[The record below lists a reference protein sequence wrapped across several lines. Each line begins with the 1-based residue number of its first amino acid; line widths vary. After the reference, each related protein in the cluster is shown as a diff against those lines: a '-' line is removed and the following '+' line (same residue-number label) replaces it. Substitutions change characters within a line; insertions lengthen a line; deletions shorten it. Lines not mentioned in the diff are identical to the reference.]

1 MDIRQRILWIGDAG
15 ASTGFERS
23 TRYICEALLPTYDVD
38 VLGINYHG
46 DPHHYPFKVWPCMP
60 GGDFMGVGRVKQ
72 LVEHLG
78 PSVIILQHDPWHVQ
92 AYLERAGN
100 VPVIG
105 YIAIDGK
112 NARGT
117 ELNGLAHATFWTQF
131 ALDEA
136 RQGGYVGPASVIP
149 LGVDL
154 DIYQPTDRMEA
165 RERTGIARA
174 LTRRGLP
181 PDAFIVGCVG
191 RNQWRK
197 RFDLTMEYF
206 AEWVHSAGITDALL
220 WMHSAPSGNDA
231 WDLVD
236 MAKLF
241 RVAERVAVPKIP
253 QTVEGTP
260 EPIMARTYAC
270 FDALFTTTLG
280 EGFGLPMFEAMAC
293 GVPVIAPDWSALGEL
308 LKDVAALV
316 PCTSIAVHPSQT
328 NTVGGVMDKRRAVEA
343 LDLVYQDRL
352 LRKSMRDLGIAR
364 AGEPRFRWATAGRA
378 WTHLVRE
385 VLAGRAVEFSIAGA
399 E

>member
-1 MDIRQRILWIGDAG
+1 METRQRLLWIGDAG
-15 ASTGFERS
+15 ASTGFERA
-23 TRYICEALLPTYDVD
+23 TRYICAELNKTYEVH

-46 DPHHYPFKVWPCMP
+46 DPHGYPFKVWPSMP

-78 PSVIILQHDPWHVQ
+78 PSVIVVQNDPWHIQ

-112 NARGT
+112 NAKGT
-117 ELNGLAHATFWTQF
+117 ELNGLAHAAFWTQF

-136 RQGGYVGPASVIP
+136 RKGGYVGQASVIP

-154 DIYQPTDRMEA
+154 EIYQPADRLAA
-165 RERTGIARA
+165 RERTGMARA
-174 LTRRGLP
+174 ISRRGLAA
-181 PDAFIVGCVG
+181 DSFIVGVVC

-197 RFDLTMEYF
+197 RLDLTMEYF
-206 AEWVHSAGITDALL
+206 AEWVHSRGITDALL
-220 WMHSAPSGNDA
+220 WVHSAPSGNDA
-231 WDLVD
+231 WDLID

-241 RVAERVAVPKIP
+241 RIAERVAVPKIP
-253 QTVEGTP
+253 LSVEGTP
-260 EPIMARTYAC
+260 EPIMARTIAC

-293 GVPVIAPDWSALGEL
+293 GVPVIAPNWSALGEL
-308 LKDVAALV
+308 LHGAGYLV
-316 PCTSIAVHPSQT
+316 DCTSIAVHPDQT
-328 NTVGGVMDKRRAVEA
+328 NTVGGVMDKRQAVDA
-343 LDLVYQDRL
+343 LDALYRDHSHRRMLSASGL
-352 LRKSMRDLGIAR
+352 LRVHED
-364 AGEPRFRWATAGRA
+364 RFRWESAGA
-378 WTHLVRE
+378 SFTDLVKTT
-385 VLAGRAVEFSIAGA
+385 LAGRAVEFSMA

>member
-1 MDIRQRILWIGDAG
+1 MDKKLRLLWIGDAG

-23 TRYICEALLPTYDVD
+23 TRYICAELNKTFEVH

-46 DPHHYPFKVWPCMP
+46 DPHGYPFKVWPCMP
-60 GGDFMGVGRVKQ
+60 GGDFMGIGRVKQ

-78 PSVIILQHDPWHVQ
+78 PSVVILQNDPWHVQ
-92 AYLERAGN
+92 NYLQRIGN

-112 NARGT
+112 NAKGT
-117 ELNGLAHATFWTQF
+117 ELNGLAHAAFWTQF

-136 RQGGYVGPASVIP
+136 RKGGYVGPASVIP

-154 DIYQPTDRMEA
+154 EIYKPVDKLEA
-165 RERTGIARA
+165 RERTGVARA
-174 LTRRGLP
+174 ITRRGLS
-181 PDAFIVGCVG
+181 PDAFIIGVVG

-197 RFDLTMEYF
+197 RLDLTMEYF
-206 AEWVHSAGITDALL
+206 AEWVHSRDITDALL
-220 WMHSAPSGNDA
+220 WVHSAPSRNDA

-241 RVAERVAVPKIP
+241 RVAERVAVPNIP
-253 QTVEGTP
+253 ESVEGTP
-260 EPIMARTYAC
+260 EPIMARTIAC

-293 GVPVIAPDWSALGEL
+293 GVPVIAPDWSGLGEL
-308 LKDVAALV
+308 LKDAACLV
-316 PCTSIAVHPSQT
+316 PCTSIAVHPDQT
-328 NTVGGVMDKRRAVEA
+328 NTVGGIMDKRQGVEA
-343 LDLVYQDRL
+343 LDVMYRDRVKL
-352 LRKSMRDLGIAR
+352 GRLRQAALER
-364 AGEPRFRWATAGRA
+364 AHEDRFRWESAGA
-378 WTHLVRE
+378 AFTDLVR
-385 VLAGRAVEFSIAGA
+385 VTLGSKAVEFSMA